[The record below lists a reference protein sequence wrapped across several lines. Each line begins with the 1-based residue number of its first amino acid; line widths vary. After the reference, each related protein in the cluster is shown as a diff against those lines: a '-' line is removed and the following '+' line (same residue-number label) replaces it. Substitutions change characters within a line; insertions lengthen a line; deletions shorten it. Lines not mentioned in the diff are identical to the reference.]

1 MILVVLASGMGKRLN
16 KKIPKCLVK
25 IEDKTILERIIESS
39 KNFKKIIVVGG
50 YKSNLSKK
58 IIKKFNKKNII
69 LINNKDYKSTNMVE
83 SFFKS
88 FKKIDQ
94 DVLITYSDIVYDSSL
109 LEKMCNFKKDHLMLN
124 SDWLKNWSLRMPLKK
139 ILLDAETIKTKE
151 NHITTIGQ
159 KIKKKLPRY
168 QFMGLIRFNYKNLKK
183 IKNYYIKVKN
193 KKIDFT
199 SFLNLLIQNKI
210 LKIEFQKTKK
220 YWFEI
225 DTKKDLS
232 VASNF
237 FKVEK

>member
-39 KNFKKIIVVGG
+39 ENFKKIIVVGG
-50 YKSNLSKK
+50 YKSNLLKK

-88 FKKIDQ
+88 FRKIDQ

-109 LEKMCNFKKDHLMLN
+109 LEEMCNFKKDHLMLN

-139 ILLDAETIKTKE
+139 ILLDAEIIKTKK
-151 NHITTIGQ
+151 NHITSIGQ

-225 DTKKDLS
+225 DTKKDLF